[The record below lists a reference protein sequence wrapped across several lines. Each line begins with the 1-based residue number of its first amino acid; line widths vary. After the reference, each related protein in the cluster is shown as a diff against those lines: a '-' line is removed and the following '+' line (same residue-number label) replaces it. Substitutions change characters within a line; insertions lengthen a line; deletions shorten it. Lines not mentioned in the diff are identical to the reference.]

1 MSLATRHDTTPYNF
15 LIPSSSYQASSTQTK
30 NSIKVKLLLS
40 IKLNELALRWW
51 RKEGNE
57 ETLGPRCKLSLT
69 PTTILNHPHHPNPK
83 SQHKTHQNLE
93 REHFYEA
100 LKSDHGRKQKWR
112 MRGERGGS
120 LTYEISS
127 NSKKKLNNKVSHSL
141 IVGCLGKE
149 TSEIRVF
156 YVVVQF
162 GVMNQL
168 MGWALLVK

>member
-1 MSLATRHDTTPYNF
+1 
-15 LIPSSSYQASSTQTK
+15 
-30 NSIKVKLLLS
+30 
-40 IKLNELALRWW
+40 
-51 RKEGNE
+51 
-57 ETLGPRCKLSLT
+57 
-69 PTTILNHPHHPNPK
+69 
-83 SQHKTHQNLE
+83 
-93 REHFYEA
+93 
-100 LKSDHGRKQKWR
+100 

-162 GVMNQL
+162 GVNKTKYMTI
-168 MGWALLVK
+168 LLLSIHTLSLPKINHYVLIS